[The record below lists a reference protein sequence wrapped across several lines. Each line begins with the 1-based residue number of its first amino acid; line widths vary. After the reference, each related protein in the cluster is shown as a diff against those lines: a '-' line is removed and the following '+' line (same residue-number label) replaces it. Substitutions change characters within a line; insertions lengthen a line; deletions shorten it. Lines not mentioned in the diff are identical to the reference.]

1 MARVLDHPAQ
11 VFALAFVLL
20 WVATQIGVFLRR
32 RTGNLEQHVRDD
44 FSTVQAA
51 TLTLTGLIIGF
62 TFSMAVNRYELRK
75 SYEEAEANAIGTEY
89 LRTDLLPAGDA
100 AKLRP
105 LLQDYLAQRISFY
118 IAVNGSELREAN
130 ARTALLNNELW
141 AAIRGAAAAQ
151 PTPTIALVV
160 AGMNDVL
167 NSQGYTQA
175 AWWNRIPTGAW
186 ILMAVIAVIGNVL
199 LGYGVQDV
207 KAGRTLLMVLPFVL
221 AISFLLIADIESPRG
236 GIIRVKPQNLTN
248 LAEALRSGPSVGGPV
263 VRPPAQ

>member
-1 MARVLDHPAQ
+1 
-11 VFALAFVLL
+11 
-20 WVATQIGVFLRR
+20 
-32 RTGNLEQHVRDD
+32 
-44 FSTVQAA
+44 
-51 TLTLTGLIIGF
+51 
-62 TFSMAVNRYELRK
+62 
-75 SYEEAEANAIGTEY
+75 
-89 LRTDLLPAGDA
+89 
-100 AKLRP
+100 
-105 LLQDYLAQRISFY
+105 
-118 IAVNGSELREAN
+118 
-130 ARTALLNNELW
+130 
-141 AAIRGAAAAQ
+141 
-151 PTPTIALVV
+151 
-160 AGMNDVL
+160 MNDVL

>member
-1 MARVLDHPAQ
+1 MGRVLDHPAQ

-100 AKLRP
+100 AKVRP

-118 IAVNGSELREAN
+118 IAVSGSELRETN

-186 ILMAVIAVIGNVL
+186 ILMAAIAVIGNVL
-199 LGYGVQDV
+199 LGYGVQNV
-207 KAGRTLLMVLPFVL
+207 KAAGILLMVLPFVL

-236 GIIRVKPQNLTN
+236 GIIRVKPQNLTS
-248 LAEALRSGPSVGGPV
+248 LAESLRGESSLDRTVS
-263 VRPPAQ
+263 PASR

>member
-1 MARVLDHPAQ
+1 MRSVWATASARTSAERSADRQKLRAAASHPRFTATSSVCPPAGVDSRSMARVLDHPAQ

-32 RTGNLEQHVRDD
+32 RTRNPAQHVRDD

-51 TLTLTGLIIGF
+51 TLTLTGLIIGL

-186 ILMAVIAVIGNVL
+186 
-199 LGYGVQDV
+199 
-207 KAGRTLLMVLPFVL
+207 
-221 AISFLLIADIESPRG
+221 
-236 GIIRVKPQNLTN
+236 
-248 LAEALRSGPSVGGPV
+248 
-263 VRPPAQ
+263 